1 MKQALREL
9 GLWVLF
15 MALYMTPAF
24 LNTIVVTYASAQSVD
39 LSIKG
44 DGVTVVKVDK
54 VIVVKEDLTVVKSFP
69 FTVTAPTGAGLY
81 FWTYP
86 AGVQAADKGDVLEV
100 VNAPKGAI
108 TISVKSI
115 SAKLDKDG
123 KFIGFD
129 TKFGSVSFAI
139 GDVPTPPDPK
149 PPNPPDPKPDPKVVP
164 IPLVGFRVL
173 VIEETSQRGKLT
185 PGQFNFM
192 FSAASRG
199 WLDTVT
205 TMETG
210 QPGYRIYDKD
220 ATGNN
225 DTQQWPR
232 DALKRQRGSELP
244 WIIISNGTTG
254 FEGPMPASE
263 SDIKALVQKYMVK

>member
-1 MKQALREL
+1 MKFILVMLFALL
-9 GLWVLF
+9 
-15 MALYMTPAF
+15 TPA
-24 LNTIVVTYASAQSVD
+24 LLLGQAVE
-39 LSIKG
+39 LSLKG
-44 DGVTVVKVDK
+44 NGVTVVKVDK
-54 VIVVKEDLTVVKSFP
+54 VIVVQEDLTVVKSFP
-69 FTVTAPTGAGLY
+69 FTVTAPAGAGLY

-100 VNAPKGAI
+100 INAPKGSI

-139 GDVPTPPDPK
+139 GEVPDPK
-149 PPNPPDPKPDPKVVP
+149 PPEPKPDPVKPAP
-164 IPLVGFRVL
+164 IPLPGFRVL
-173 VIEETSQRGKLT
+173 IIEESDAAFRKKLT

-192 FSAASRG
+192 FGAASRG

-205 TMETG
+205 TLEMG

-220 ATGNN
+220 ATGVN
-225 DTQQWPR
+225 DTQTWPKE
-232 DALKRQRGSELP
+232 ALKRPRGSELP
-244 WIIISNGTTG
+244 WLIISNGVTG

-263 SDIKALVQKYMVK
+263 PDIKALVQKYLGK

>member
-1 MKQALREL
+1 MRKLLALTLLLLIPSL
-9 GLWVLF
+9 GH
-15 MALYMTPAF
+15 
-24 LNTIVVTYASAQSVD
+24 AQGVD
-39 LSIKG
+39 LSLKG

-69 FTVTAPTGAGLY
+69 FTVTAPAGAGLY

-86 AGVQAADKGDVLEV
+86 AGVQASDKGDVLEV
-100 VNAPKGAI
+100 TNAPKGAM

-129 TKFGSVSFAI
+129 TRFGSTSFAI
-139 GDVPTPPDPK
+139 GDVPIPPDPK
-149 PPNPPDPKPDPKVVP
+149 PPIPPDPNKPAP
-164 IPLVGFRVL
+164 IPLAGFRVL
-173 VIEETSQRGKLT
+173 IIEESDAAFRKKLT

-192 FSAASRG
+192 FGAASRG
-199 WLDTVT
+199 WLDSICTA
-205 TMETG
+205 EAN

-220 ATGNN
+220 ATGVN
-225 DTQQWPR
+225 DTQSWPR
-232 DALKRQRGSELP
+232 DALKRPRGSELP

-254 FEGPMPASE
+254 FEGPMPATE

>member
-1 MKQALREL
+1 MKRIIYAAIALL
-9 GLWVLF
+9 LF
-15 MALYMTPAF
+15 TSTTL
-24 LNTIVVTYASAQSVD
+24 AQSVD

-69 FTVTAPTGAGLY
+69 FTVTAPAGAGLY

-100 VNAPKGAI
+100 VNAPKGAM

-129 TKFGSVSFAI
+129 TKFGSTSFAI
-139 GDVPTPPDPK
+139 GDVPLPPDPK
-149 PPNPPDPKPDPKVVP
+149 PPIPPDPKPDPNKPAP
-164 IPLVGFRVL
+164 IPLPGFRILIV
-173 VIEETSQRGKLT
+173 EESDAAFRKKLT

-192 FSAASRG
+192 FGAASRG
-199 WLDTVT
+199 WLDTIT
-205 TMETG
+205 TQEGG

-220 ATGNN
+220 ATGVN
-225 DTQQWPR
+225 DAQSWPR
-232 DALKRQRGSELP
+232 DALKRTRGSDLP
-244 WIIISNGTTG
+244 WIIISNGVTG
-254 FEGPMPASE
+254 FEGPLPTTE
-263 SDIKALVQKYMVK
+263 SDCKALVQKYMAK

>member
-1 MKQALREL
+1 MRRAYCAALTL
-9 GLWVLF
+9 LLFATPTVL
-15 MALYMTPAF
+15 
-24 LNTIVVTYASAQSVD
+24 AQSVD

-100 VNAPKGAI
+100 TNGPKGAI

-123 KFIGFD
+123 KFVGFD

-139 GDVPTPPDPK
+139 GDVPVPPDPK
-149 PPNPPDPKPDPKVVP
+149 PPVPPDPKPDPVKPAP
-164 IPLVGFRVL
+164 IPLPGFRILIV
-173 VIEETSQRGKLT
+173 EESDAAYRKKLSL
-185 PGQFNFM
+185 GQFNFM
-192 FSAASRG
+192 FGKTSFD
-199 WLDTVT
+199 WLSSICTN
-205 TMETG
+205 EGG
-210 QPGYRIYDKD
+210 QPGYRIYDKE
-220 ATGNN
+220 ATGVN
-225 DTQQWPR
+225 DAQQWPR
-232 DALKRQRGSELP
+232 DALKRPRGSELP

-254 FEGPMPASE
+254 FEGPLPATE
-263 SDIKALVQKYMVK
+263 SDCKALVQKYMVK

>member
-1 MKQALREL
+1 MKRTFYAAL
-9 GLWVLF
+9 
-15 MALYMTPAF
+15 ALLLLTTPA
-24 LNTIVVTYASAQSVD
+24 LAQSVD
-39 LSIKG
+39 LSLKG

-139 GDVPTPPDPK
+139 GDVPLPPDPK
-149 PPNPPDPKPDPKVVP
+149 PPEPKPPTPDPVKPAP
-164 IPLVGFRVL
+164 ISLPGFRVL
-173 VIEETSQRGKLT
+173 IIEESDAAYRKKLT

-192 FSAASRG
+192 FSANSRG

-205 TMETG
+205 TMEAG

-220 ATGNN
+220 ATGVN
-225 DTQQWPR
+225 DAQSWPR
-232 DALKRQRGSELP
+232 EALKRQRGTELP
-244 WIIISNGTTG
+244 WIIISNGVTG
-254 FEGPMPASE
+254 FEGPLPATE
-263 SDIKALVQKYMVK
+263 SDCKALVQKYMVK